1 MAKKAIVLKFGYFCK
16 LKIVSYQMTEEKDE
30 PILDVEQALGK
41 TEQYI
46 HDNRKSLSI
55 IVGAVFLLVG
65 AFFAWKYL
73 YMKPMAEEAQT
84 KIIWAEKWLQKDSI
98 NLAIN
103 GHGDTLGFARMVD
116 EYGNTP
122 SGNLSHYY
130 LGICYRQTG
139 KYKDAIKQFQDYD
152 GKDAIT
158 SSLAV
163 GGVGDCYMEEG
174 NSEEA
179 ISYYLKASSQ
189 NKNPFTTPK
198 FLKKAG
204 MAYEGTKNFAEAV
217 KYYEKIKTEYSES
230 VESRDI
236 DKYIARAK
244 TKGNIN

>member
-1 MAKKAIVLKFGYFCK
+1 LVIFAGLILFK
-16 LKIVSYQMTEEKDE
+16 YQMTEEKDE

-65 AFFAWKYL
+65 AYFGWKYL

-84 KIIWAEKWLQKDSI
+84 KIFWAEKWLEKDSI

-103 GHGDTLGFARMVD
+103 GHGDTLGFAKMVD

-130 LGICYRQTG
+130 LGICYRQKG
-139 KYKDAIKQFQDYD
+139 NYKEAIKQFQDYD
-152 GKDAIT
+152 GNDLISSAI
-158 SSLAV
+158 AV
-163 GGVGDCYMEEG
+163 GSVGDCYLEQG

-179 ISYYLKASSQ
+179 INYYIKASGQ
-189 NKNPFTTPK
+189 NKNAFTAPIY
-198 FLKKAG
+198 LKKAG
-204 MAYEGTKNFAEAV
+204 QAYEGSKNYAEAV
-217 KYYEKIKTEYSES
+217 KYYEKIKTEYAES
-230 VESRDI
+230 PESRDI